1 MPRSTPFRAYGRPAG
16 LLFVLSLLPLHAAA
30 QQPNP
35 FAELGFRSIG
45 PAVTGGRVHDVQ
57 SLADDP
63 STIWVASATG
73 GLWKSTNRGT
83 TWAPVFDAQPTGT
96 FGVVAIAPSDHDVV
110 WAGTG
115 EQNNRQS
122 SSWGNGVYRSTDG
135 GRTWT
140 HLGLENTR
148 AIGRILVDA
157 TDPDVALVAALGNLW
172 APSPDRGLFRTTDGG
187 RTWTK
192 VLFVDTLTGVVDMA
206 RDGGDASTIYAAAY
220 QRLRQPWGFN
230 GGGPGSGI
238 YRSTDGGRTW
248 QRLSQGLPRGDMGR
262 IGVATSAGTRGLAY
276 AVVEHATEQGI
287 YRTTDGGERWERMSD
302 MNSRPA
308 YYSGLYV
315 DPTDDARLYLL
326 TRWFYSSEDAGATW
340 RTMPTEPTYDV
351 GLKGDYHAM
360 WIDPDDSRH
369 FYLGG
374 DGGLYQTWD
383 RGETYVPYENIPIGQ
398 FYGLGLD
405 DRSPYW
411 IYGGMQDNHSWQVPS
426 ATRHYL
432 GIGGEDWREIG
443 FNDGLEHAVDVDGPR
458 YVYSNAVGGD
468 LTLVDAF
475 MGDRREIPPVAA
487 PGQPELRWEW
497 MTPGTASRF
506 TAGTYYYGAQRLM
519 ITRDHG
525 TTWTGTADLT
535 RAIDRDTLTI
545 MGVKGSAPML
555 SKNDGQGAFSALSAV
570 AESPLDPT
578 VLWVGSDDGNIQ
590 VSRDG
595 GATWTEVGRNLPRG
609 APSGAYIARIAGSR
623 SGPGVA
629 YVAVD
634 DHRRGDF
641 RPTPIGR
648 RTSDGPGRPSLRGC
662 PRTAPCASSASIP
675 DRAGALFLGT
685 EHALYA
691 SPDGGATW
699 YPLGSDLPATLYM
712 EVEVQPRTH
721 DAVVGAR
728 TAAASTSSTT
738 RRPSP
743 NGRRRWPRSRSTSS
757 PCARR
762 TSGSTGRTSPTGA
775 RTTGQARTRRRAPS
789 STTRSAGRLPRCLI
803 TIADEDGAVVRTLTG
818 EPGAGTIHRVVW
830 DLRHE
835 APPSEPEDPDSPQAQ
850 ALPRPPRPLAPPGP
864 WVSPGTYT
872 VTVTAGADKA
882 TGTVVVTGGSGKP
895 ALTDGPVPGAGAV
908 PGGPAAGT
916 ACGLRAGRP
925 RQRAARG
932 APGLLRSV
940 QPGVGVQR
948 KGLGTGVPLSA
959 DPDAA
964 AAAGGA
970 EGGVGAAGGVRR
982 RGAARRSGGR
992 RHSTGAPG

>member
-1 MPRSTPFRAYGRPAG
+1 MPRSTPFRALGRSAG
-16 LLFVLSLLPLHAAA
+16 SLLVLCLAPFHASA
-30 QQPNP
+30 QQANP
-35 FAELGFRSIG
+35 FAELGLRAIG

-63 STIWVASATG
+63 STIWVASASG

-83 TWAPVFDAQPTGT
+83 TWAPVFDGQPTGT
-96 FGVVAIAPSDHDVV
+96 FGVVAVAPSNHDVV

-140 HLGLENTR
+140 RLGLENTR
-148 AIGRILVDA
+148 AIGRILVDP

-172 APSPDRGLFRTTDGG
+172 APSSDRGVFRTADGG

-206 RDGGDASTIYAAAY
+206 RDGGDSGTIYAAAY

-248 QRLSQGLPRGDMGR
+248 QRLSQGLPQGEMGR
-262 IGVATSAGTRGLAY
+262 IGVAASARTRGLAY
-276 AVVEHATEQGI
+276 AVVEHATQEGI
-287 YRTTDGGERWERMSD
+287 YRTTDGGEHWERMSD

-360 WIDPDDSRH
+360 WIDPNDSRH

-432 GIGGEDWREIG
+432 GIGGEDWHEIG
-443 FNDGLEHAVDVDGPR
+443 FNDGLEHDVDIDGPR

-475 MGDRREIPPVAA
+475 MGDRREIPPVAE

-497 MTPGTASRF
+497 MTPGAASRF

-535 RAIDRDTLTI
+535 RDIDRDTLSI

-570 AESPLDPT
+570 AESPLDPA

-595 GATWTEVGRNLPRG
+595 GATWAEVGRNLPRG
-609 APSGAYIARIAGSR
+609 APSGAYISRISGSR
-623 SGPGVA
+623 AGPGVA

-641 RPTPIGR
+641 RPYAYRTEDFGR
-648 RTSDGPGRPSLRGC
+648 TWTSIAGGLPEDGSVRFVGEH
-662 PRTAPCASSASIP
+662 P
-675 DRAGALFLGT
+675 DRAGALLLGT

-691 SPDGGATW
+691 SPDGGTTW

-721 DAVVGAR
+721 DAVVATHGRGIYILDDASSIAEWTPEVAAEPVHLFSIRPAHIWQYWEDFSYRGQDYWAGDNPPEGAILDY
-728 TAAASTSSTT
+728 TL
-738 RRPSP
+738 
-743 NGRRRWPRSRSTSS
+743 GR
-757 PCARR
+757 A
-762 TSGSTGRTSPTGA
+762 
-775 RTTGQARTRRRAPS
+775 APS
-789 STTRSAGRLPRCLI
+789 VQL
-803 TIADEDGAVVRTLTG
+803 TIADEDGNVVRTLIG
-818 EPGAGTIHRVVW
+818 ESGAGTIHRVVW
-830 DLRHE
+830 DLHHE
-835 APPSEPEDPDSPQAQ
+835 PPPSESEDPDNPQAQ
-850 ALPRPPRPLAPPGP
+850 ALPRPPRPLAPTGP

-872 VTVTAGADKA
+872 VTVTAGVDVA
-882 TGTVVVTGGSGKP
+882 TGTVVVRGDPGKP
-895 ALTDGPVPGAGAV
+895 ALT
-908 PGGPAAGT
+908 T
-916 ACGLRAGRP
+916 AQYRERERFLVDLLTV
-925 RQRAARG
+925 QRAAFALAGRG
-932 APGLLRSV
+932 NAP
-940 QPGVGVQR
+940 P
-948 KGLGTGVPLSA
+948 
-959 DPDAA
+959 
-964 AAAGGA
+964 
-970 EGGVGAAGGVRR
+970 
-982 RGAARRSGGR
+982 AARRVYFGASSLASEFNGRGSVQGSLYPPTPTQRRRLEELKAELERLGG
-992 RHSTGAPG
+992 